1 MARRFTAFVAL
12 FATVGVAHLAAATIH
27 VNTNTSMLL
36 DAFGRERYFH
46 GVNVVY
52 KAVRAAAVPLVW
64 QPCSRRC
71 DAACVCVEQFPWH
84 PQLDEWNP
92 RWSLVA
98 EDMQY
103 MQRWGFNGVRL
114 GESHSNFGG
123 TRPC

>member
-1 MARRFTAFVAL
+1 MRLQDCAAFVAL

-52 KAVRAAAVPLVW
+52 KAVRAAVVPLAW

-71 DAACVCVEQFPWH
+71 DAGCVRGTVP
-84 PQLDEWNP
+84 
-92 RWSLVA
+92 VA
-98 EDMQY
+98 PTA
-103 MQRWGFNGVRL
+103 G
-114 GESHSNFGG
+114 
-123 TRPC
+123 

>member
-1 MARRFTAFVAL
+1 MRL
-12 FATVGVAHLAAATIH
+12 
-27 VNTNTSMLL
+27 
-36 DAFGRERYFH
+36 
-46 GVNVVY
+46 
-52 KAVRAAAVPLVW
+52 
-64 QPCSRRC
+64 
-71 DAACVCVEQFPWH
+71 VCVEQFPWH

-114 GESHSNFGG
+114 GESHSSFGG